1 MREALDTMEVETNDN
16 KVECLWVRIRRKSS
30 KAGILVGICYGPPS
44 QKEEVDNLIYK
55 QLEDVSRSPTL
66 FL

>member
-30 KAGILVGICYGPPS
+30 KAGILVGIFYRPPS